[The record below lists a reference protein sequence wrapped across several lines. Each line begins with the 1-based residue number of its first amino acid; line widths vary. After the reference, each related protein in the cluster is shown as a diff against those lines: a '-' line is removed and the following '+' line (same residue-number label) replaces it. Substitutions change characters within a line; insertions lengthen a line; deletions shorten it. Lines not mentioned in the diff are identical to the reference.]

1 MALLTD
7 LATQIYLYI
16 VAIFLGNTV
25 LATGILAYIIEIFQL
40 IFRPLTQVLESLFQL
55 F

>member
-1 MALLTD
+1 MTLLAD
-7 LATQIYLYI
+7 LATQLYLYI

-25 LATGILAYIIEIFQL
+25 LATGIIACITELVQLA
-40 IFRPLTQVLESLFQL
+40 FRPLTQVLESLFQL